1 MKMRSR
7 FLLVFFITVIFTAV
21 SKSQYY
27 YGRNKVQYNPF
38 EWHILK
44 TEHFDVYYYPE
55 MDSLAEIG
63 AYYAEEAYSRLQN
76 QLNHEIMRRIPLVFY
91 SSHFHFRETNTLP
104 YLIPQGLG
112 GFFEFIKGR
121 VVIPSDGSVP
131 RFAHVIRH
139 ELVHVFERSVEFRLM
154 QTHRSVRH
162 AAIPLWF
169 TEGLAEFWSDGW
181 DEEAEMI
188 IRDGV
193 INQTLVPI
201 QSLWTIQG
209 TYLMYKEGQAI
220 LKYISETYGDFKIRQ
235 ILENLWQADTFSEVL
250 EKTLGT
256 ELKSLNEAWMYD
268 LKKRVYPLMAE
279 KDLPGMKSKRLTKEG
294 FNTVPC
300 FARINDSR
308 CVIFVANRDGY
319 TSIYRKNLDD
329 PPESHPA
336 MLIRGE
342 KTPQMESLHLQRSR
356 MDIDHRE
363 RLIFT
368 AKSGPHDM
376 LYIMDLQSSEIKGFG
391 ENRLVSILSPAW
403 SPDGDRIV
411 FSGIDPSGRQDL
423 YLFRPASRETCRLTF
438 DYYDDHDPDWS
449 PDGKTLVFASN
460 RCEAGESGFTNLF
473 LMQIETGKIVQLT
486 RGEFHDRQPD
496 WSEDGVIAFSS
507 DRDGTPNL
515 WAVGSSD
522 SDGTIAD
529 ERFSGQK
536 PLSPRQLTHWITGA
550 YFPCWTDS
558 ATLLFTAFQNFGFQI
573 HELTELQIPDTAA
586 VAQSEPI
593 RPFRSW
599 SFPKIGGDRHL
610 SSVRYR
616 RKFSLDFAQSQVIQ
630 DPIYGTSGGGQIG
643 MSDMLGNEQYY
654 FLVYNNARTRSE
666 FWDGFNLAV
675 TRVDRTY
682 RVNHA
687 IGLYRLAGLYYNG
700 YEGYFYERRY
710 GGFGSVSYPLNAF
723 ERIESN
729 LNIRR
734 SEKDEF
740 TGPGTRIA
748 TLVSNFFSYV
758 HDNSLWGPTGP
769 LDGSRYRITVG
780 NTVDIQNANVNFTT
794 LIVDLRHYFR
804 LGLRLCHAVRIWGQ
818 FNQGKE
824 PYPFAMGGS
833 WDLRGYKLW
842 SLWGP
847 KLFLFSNE
855 FRFPFIDHFYL
866 GFPFGG
872 VGFSAIRGA
881 LFMDAGNVWDGR
893 FDDWKGSIGAGIRFR
908 LGGYLVLRL
917 DTGRRTDFKRLGQTF
932 TQFFFGWDF

>member
-1 MKMRSR
+1 MSSR
-7 FLLVFFITVIFTAV
+7 RILILITLAVFTAGL
-21 SKSQYY
+21 KSQYY
-27 YGRNKVQYNPF
+27 FGRNKVQYTPF

-63 AYYAEEAYSRLQN
+63 AYYAEEAYRRLQN
-76 QLNHEIMRRIPLVFY
+76 RLNQDIMRRIPLVFY
-91 SSHFHFRETNTLP
+91 SSHFHFQETNTLP

-131 RFAHVIRH
+131 RFKHVIGH
-139 ELVHVFERSVEFRLM
+139 ELVHVFERSVEVRVV
-154 QTHRSVRH
+154 QTHRSLRH

-169 TEGLAEFWSDGW
+169 TEGLAEFWSEGW

-188 IRDGV
+188 IRDGI

-201 QSLWTIQG
+201 QSLWSIQG
-209 TYLMYKEGQAI
+209 SYLMYKEGQAI
-220 LKYISETYGDFKIRQ
+220 LKFISETYGDYKIRQ
-235 ILENLWQADTFSEVL
+235 ILENLWEADTFSGVL
-250 EKTLGT
+250 EKTLG
-256 ELKSLNEAWMYD
+256 KDINSLNEAWMYA
-268 LKKRVYPLMAE
+268 LKKRVYPLMAGE
-279 KDLPGMKSKRLTKEG
+279 DLPEMKSRKLTEEG

-300 FARINDSR
+300 FARYNNER
-308 CVIFVANRDGY
+308 RVIFVANRDGY
-319 TSIYRKNLDD
+319 TSIYSKNLADLPD
-329 PPESHPA
+329 VRPQL
-336 MLIRGE
+336 LIRGE
-342 KTPQMESLHLQRSR
+342 KTPQIESMHLQRSR
-356 MDIDHRE
+356 LDVDKRG

-376 LYIMDLQSSEIKGFG
+376 LYIFDLKSGKTEGLG
-391 ENRLVSILSPAW
+391 ESQLVSILSPAW

-423 YLFRPASRETCRLTF
+423 YLLEISSRETRRLTF

-449 PDGKTLVFASN
+449 PDGKTIVFASN
-460 RCEAGESGFTNLF
+460 RCVSGESGSINLF

-486 RGEFHDRQPD
+486 HGDFHDRQPA
-496 WSEDGVIAFSS
+496 WSVNGLIAFSS
-507 DRDGTPNL
+507 DRNGTPNL
-515 WAVGSSD
+515 WAVGYPD
-522 SDGTIAD
+522 SGGTAVD
-529 ERFSGQK
+529 ESIDNRRPY
-536 PLSPRQLTHWITGA
+536 PLRQLTHWITGA
-550 YFPCWTDS
+550 YFPSWTDS
-558 ATLLFTAFQNFGFQI
+558 ATILFTAFQNFGFQI
-573 HELTELQIPDTAA
+573 NELTQLPEILNTAK
-586 VAQSEPI
+586 VIQPEPAKQ
-593 RPFRSW
+593 FRSW
-599 SFPKIGGDRHL
+599 SYPKISGAKRL
-610 SSVRYR
+610 SNIRYR
-616 RKFSLDFAQSQVIQ
+616 RKFSLDFAQSQIIQ

-643 MSDMLGNEQYY
+643 ISDMLGNEQYY
-654 FLVYNNARTRSE
+654 FLLFNNARTRSD

-675 TRVDRTY
+675 TRVDQTY

-687 IGLYRLAGLYYNG
+687 EGLYRLAGLYYNG

-734 SEKDEF
+734 SDKDEF
-740 TGPGTRIA
+740 AGEKTRIA

-769 LDGSRYRITVG
+769 LDGSRYRITIG

-794 LIVDLRHYFR
+794 LIFDLRHYFR
-804 LGLRLCHAVRIWGQ
+804 LGLRLCYAVRVWGQ

-833 WDLRGYKLW
+833 WDLRGYRLW

-872 VGFSAIRGA
+872 IGFSAIRGA
-881 LFMDAGNVWDGR
+881 LFVDAGNVWDGR
-893 FDDWKGSIGAGIRFR
+893 FGDWKGSVGAGIRFR

-917 DTGRRTDFKRLGQTF
+917 DTGRKTDFKQLGQSF